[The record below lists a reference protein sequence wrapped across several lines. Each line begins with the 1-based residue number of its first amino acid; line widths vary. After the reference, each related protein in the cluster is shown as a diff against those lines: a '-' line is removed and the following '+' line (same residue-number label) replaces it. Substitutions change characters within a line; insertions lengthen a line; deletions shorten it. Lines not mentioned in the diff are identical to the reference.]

1 MDIQKIFDKVSNREI
16 AFTYLIK
23 KVAETPLKSD
33 RMKITNSLI
42 DFLQKEQD
50 ELKAITIYDIGCTKC
65 GGNIDPED
73 GSCCNCG

>member
-33 RMKITNSLI
+33 RLKIINSLI

-50 ELKAITIYDIGCTKC
+50 EMKEVKIYNITCPEC
-65 GGNIDPED
+65 NSSIDDET
-73 GSCCNCG
+73 GVCCNCG